1 MKGAQL
7 IPIGDRRFADRV
19 KELRTSND
27 KALVFYCNGKTCH
40 KSYDAARKAQ
50 ALRVKNIYCYDAGVA
65 DWAKAS
71 PERATLFGVSPVK
84 TENLIS
90 RDRFKEHLLEP
101 AEFESKISAAIVLD
115 VRDRSQRDS
124 PLFPFREQHVQMEET
139 ARIDTFIDQARRE
152 KKALLV
158 YDAVGRQVEWLQYHL
173 EGRGLRDYYFMK
185 GGAKAYLDMKG
196 QKVAYKAK

>member
-1 MKGAQL
+1 M
-7 IPIGDRRFADRV
+7 
-19 KELRTSND
+19 
-27 KALVFYCNGKTCH
+27 
-40 KSYDAARKAQ
+40 
-50 ALRVKNIYCYDAGVA
+50 
-65 DWAKAS
+65 
-71 PERATLFGVSPVK
+71 
-84 TENLIS
+84 
-90 RDRFKEHLLEP
+90 
-101 AEFESKISAAIVLD
+101 LD